1 MEVERVFDELGA
13 LLEAEEIE
21 AEVALRL
28 LLRAQGVTLARVAR
42 VEETVI
48 GINQHLLR
56 YPSGLWLWQHRR
68 ADVALGVLVVV
79 LLVVALV
86 APERVVGMVE
96 MIVGM
101 VQ

>member
-1 MEVERVFDELGA
+1 MEAERVFDELGA

-48 GINQHLLR
+48 AINQHLLR
-56 YPSGLWLWQHRR
+56 YPSGLWLWEHRR
-68 ADVALGVLVVV
+68 ADVVLGVLIVV
-79 LLVVALV
+79 LVSAAVV
-86 APERVVGMVE
+86 APERVVEVMEVILGMVR
-96 MIVGM
+96 
-101 VQ
+101 